1 MTCLSFPFKN
11 RDALWRYI
19 KLLDLFSESLKK
31 IEDMR
36 MYKLASDTLVKTV
49 KRDWHRLRRE
59 MKNCLKVFF
68 ILLSSFKVL
77 KLSKHQIDC

>member
-1 MTCLSFPFKN
+1 
-11 RDALWRYI
+11 
-19 KLLDLFSESLKK
+19 
-31 IEDMR
+31 MR
-36 MYKLASDTLVKTV
+36 MYKLASGTLVKTV